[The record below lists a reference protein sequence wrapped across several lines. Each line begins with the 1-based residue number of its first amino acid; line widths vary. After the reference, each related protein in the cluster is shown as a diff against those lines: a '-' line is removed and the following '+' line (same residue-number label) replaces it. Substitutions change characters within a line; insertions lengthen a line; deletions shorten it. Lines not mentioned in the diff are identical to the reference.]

1 MSMTSIVVAAVATF
15 ASSAARAQWG
25 VTIGLFA
32 PQEHDLRTV
41 WITGSGASNAET
53 PAVKTLELRPLIIPR
68 PDVFLRVGIQETCVQ
83 KYDIDHSY
91 GDANSFEDTYSL
103 EENAYLWTVP
113 IDEVPVVYVD
123 DRQEHRPPCRKK
135 PVTCEAGRSPE
146 ISWVWPR
153 YVSITM
159 GESSE
164 CGMYGVADWTSGIMS
179 LPAQKWV
186 GLDAFFGKSA
196 ERLLA
201 RQMKREDL
209 REPESE
215 IERRSMLGSGW
226 KIVREKRR
234 WKAVLGAYPAVAFP
248 PGLKLLPEF
257 SHEGNLDDQTR
268 IRLEYQVP
276 GADDI
281 HYAPD
286 LHAPV
291 ATTATNVI
299 AYAVGPDGVR
309 EVARV
314 SKKKSETLVMVE
326 WAYGDLVERWD
337 KELHSIASRKFP
349 APEIRLRKE

>member
-1 MSMTSIVVAAVATF
+1 MSVAAIAVAAVAMLP
-15 ASSAARAQWG
+15 SSAALAQRG
-25 VTIGLFA
+25 VMLGLFA
-32 PQEHDLRTV
+32 PQGHDLRTV

-53 PAVKTLELRPLIIPR
+53 PAVKTLELRPLIVPR
-68 PDVFLRVGIQETCVQ
+68 PDVFLRVGIQETCWQ
-83 KYDIDHSY
+83 FDNTNTHDDEDAY
-91 GDANSFEDTYSL
+91 GL
-103 EENAYLWTVP
+103 EKNAYLWAVP
-113 IDEVPVVYVD
+113 IDETPVVNVD
-123 DRQEHRPPCRKK
+123 NRLEHRPPCRKK
-135 PVTCEAGRSPE
+135 PVTCETERSTE
-146 ISWVWPR
+146 IAWVWPQ
-153 YVSITM
+153 YMSITIR
-159 GESSE
+159 ENSD
-164 CGMYGVADWTSGIMS
+164 CGAHPSGGWTSGIMS

-186 GLDAFFGKSA
+186 GVDALFGKPT

-201 RQMKREDL
+201 RGMNREDL
-209 REPESE
+209 RQPDSE
-215 IERRSMLGSGW
+215 IEARSMLCCGW

-234 WKAVLGAYPAVAFP
+234 WKAVWGAYPSVAFP

-257 SHEGNLDDQTR
+257 SHEGRLDDQTR

-286 LHAPV
+286 LRALV

-299 AYAVGPDGVR
+299 AYAVRPDGVR

-326 WAYGDLVERWD
+326 WAYGDVVESWD
-337 KELHSIASRKFP
+337 KELNSIASRKFP